1 MTIKQKLAITMIST
15 IFSLT
20 MIMTPAAYA
29 AIEKVETYAED
40 ICIKTYNGDWD
51 GKDCDIQEVEDE
63 QNYYDDI
70 ASLEDSICEDEEVKD
85 ISEEDWI
92 DLRKNLNVFEK

>member
-1 MTIKQKLAITMIST
+1 MIIKQKLAITMIVL
-15 IFSLT
+15 FSLAI
-20 MIMTPAAYA
+20 IMTPVAYA

-40 ICIKTYNGDWD
+40 ISINTDNSDWA

-85 ISEEDWI
+85 VSD
-92 DLRKNLNVFEK
+92 DD